1 MKPRSPAVFVSSVF
15 AAFVCV
21 VSLCAGQDDFESAPI
36 LYSQTQPANRIS
48 QLQQALQDGTVSL
61 QHQPGTGYLESLLSA
76 LQIPVKSQCLVFSK
90 TSLQLRRI
98 SPATPRAIYFSD
110 DLYVGF
116 CVAGDVLEISAVD
129 PRLGTVFYTLNQ
141 QPPASGVPTFQR
153 QTDNCLVCHSSSR
166 TEGIPGHLVRSL
178 LVDPSG
184 QPLLAAGSRNVN
196 HTTPLAERWGGW
208 YVTGLHGAQRH
219 LGNLV
224 VDREAA
230 IETVDNSSGFNQTDL
245 SGRFHAESYLSG
257 HSDIVALMVLEH
269 QILVHNRITRAAF
282 TTREALHYEAA
293 LNEALKNAPGTRLD
307 STTRRIQNA
316 GDRLV
321 EALLFCGEARI
332 SEPIS
337 GTSGFAA
344 EFSAQGPRDARGRS
358 LRDLQLNG
366 RMFRYPCSYLIYSE
380 AFRGL
385 PPEMLTYIQGRMRE
399 ILAGNDASGKF
410 THLSAEDRQA
420 IAEILRETG
429 SVLQADAT
437 PIAN

>member
-1 MKPRSPAVFVSSVF
+1 MWTARALGLLASVLVFGFGMPFS
-15 AAFVCV
+15 AA
-21 VSLCAGQDDFESAPI
+21 AQDDFEGPPI
-36 LYSQTQPANRIS
+36 EYSKSVPDNPVSR
-48 QLQQALQDGTVSL
+48 LQQSLDRRDAVLTHEGAHGYLRSVLQALQLPIS
-61 QHQPGTGYLESLLSA
+61 
-76 LQIPVKSQCLVFSK
+76 SQSLVFSR

-98 SPATPRAIYFSD
+98 SPETPRALYFND
-110 DLYVGF
+110 TVYLGF
-116 CVAGDVLEISAVD
+116 CQGGDVLELSVAD
-129 PRLGTVFYTLNQ
+129 PVLGTVFYTLDQ
-141 QPPASGVPTFQR
+141 QPASDVPQFQR

-166 TEGIPGHLVRSL
+166 TDGVPGHLIRSL
-178 LVDPSG
+178 MVESSG
-184 QPLLAAGSRNVN
+184 QPLLSAGSRNVN
-196 HTTPLAERWGGW
+196 HLTPLEERWGGW
-208 YVTGLHGAQRH
+208 YVTGRHGSQKH
-219 LGNLV
+219 LGNLISHRDAV
-224 VDREAA
+224 NDP
-230 IETVDNSSGFNQTDL
+230 VDNSQGLNVTRLDD
-245 SGRFHAESYLSG
+245 RFHVDRYLSP

-282 TTREALHYEAA
+282 TTREALHYEMA

-344 EFSAQGPRDARGRS
+344 EFSAQGPRDAQGRS

-380 AFRGL
+380 AFRSL

-410 THLSAEDRQA
+410 THLSVEDRQA
-420 IAEILRETG
+420 ITEILRETG

-437 PIAN
+437 QVAN

>member
-1 MKPRSPAVFVSSVF
+1 MWTARAMGLLASVLVFGFALPFSV
-15 AAFVCV
+15 AA
-21 VSLCAGQDDFESAPI
+21 QDDFEGPPI
-36 LYSQTQPANRIS
+36 EYSQSVPDNAVSR
-48 QLQQALQDGTVSL
+48 LQQSLDRRDTVLTHEGAHGYLRSVLQALQLPIS
-61 QHQPGTGYLESLLSA
+61 
-76 LQIPVKSQCLVFSK
+76 SQSLVFSR

-98 SPATPRAIYFSD
+98 SPETPRALYFND
-110 DLYVGF
+110 TVYLGF
-116 CVAGDVLEISAVD
+116 CQGGDVLELCVTD
-129 PRLGTVFYTLNQ
+129 PVLGTVFYTLYQ
-141 QPPASGVPTFQR
+141 QPASDVPQFQR

-166 TEGIPGHLVRSL
+166 TDGVPGHLIRSL
-178 LVDPSG
+178 MVESSG
-184 QPLLAAGSRNVN
+184 QPLLSAGSRNVN
-196 HTTPLAERWGGW
+196 HLTPLEERWGGW
-208 YVTGLHGAQRH
+208 YVTGLHGSQKH
-219 LGNLV
+219 LGNLISHRDAV
-224 VDREAA
+224 NDP
-230 IETVDNSSGFNQTDL
+230 VDNSQGLNVTRLDD
-245 SGRFHAESYLSG
+245 RFHVDRYLSP

-337 GTSGFAA
+337 GTSAFAS

-420 IAEILRETG
+420 ITEILRETG
-429 SVLQADAT
+429 SVLQADVT
-437 PIAN
+437 QVAN